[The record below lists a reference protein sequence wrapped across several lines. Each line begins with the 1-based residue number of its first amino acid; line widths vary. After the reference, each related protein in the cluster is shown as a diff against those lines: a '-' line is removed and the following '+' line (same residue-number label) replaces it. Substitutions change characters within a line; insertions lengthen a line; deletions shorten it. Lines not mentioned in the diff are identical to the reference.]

1 MRKILI
7 SLGSNKGG
15 EFPTF
20 KASKIYSSDFL
31 IYAFEPEPRCF
42 NKIANVAKNVPNI
55 THIKKAVSTVDGTL
69 SWNVGNLTVSGTL
82 RDDKKWGMSGEK
94 VLVET
99 INLSSWFAKN
109 INPDDYVIMTVDI
122 EGGEYDVLEQM
133 ISTGEIDKVN
143 KIYVEFHNN
152 YKFDNIEEKRDEE
165 IRATL
170 DTRFKEN
177 FFARYVEGNVKEFG
191 KTYPDLDPNMF
202 NNIGTISV

>member
-42 NKIANVAKNVPNI
+42 NKIASVAKIVPNI
-55 THIKKAVSTVDGTL
+55 THIKKAVSTIDGTL
-69 SWNVGNLTVSGTL
+69 SWNIGNLTVSGTL

-99 INLSSWFAKN
+99 INLSRWFAEN

-122 EGGEYDVLEQM
+122 EGSEYDVLEQM

-170 DTRFKEN
+170 DARFKEN
-177 FFARYVEGNVKEFG
+177 FFARYVEGNLKEFG